1 MLCKNDIEDDIGAY
15 IIDRIPGVQMQAVFD
30 VGANVGWWAYK
41 FIQHYKDTE
50 FFLFEPVTSLHDQI
64 EHTLSTH
71 AARHNPFPRVKT
83 FRMALGDAP
92 DVGRTTKLPNVTVNH
107 LVSGTAAGN
116 SETEEVQIETG
127 DRFCSAHG
135 IEHVNFL
142 KIDCEGFDLKVL
154 IGFRKLLERGAIDF
168 VQVEASLSPDT
179 RKLVPLGAF
188 EGLLGMYGY
197 QKFRVLNQ
205 GSDWNRPVL
214 TRADVVFISSKAA
227 DRYSKPT
234 A

>member
-15 IIDRIPGVQMQAVFD
+15 IIDRIPGVQMQTVFD
-30 VGANVGWWAYK
+30 VGANVGWWTYK

-71 AARHNPFPRVKT
+71 AARHNPFPRV
-83 FRMALGDAP
+83 
-92 DVGRTTKLPNVTVNH
+92 
-107 LVSGTAAGN
+107 
-116 SETEEVQIETG
+116 

-154 IGFRKLLERGAIDF
+154 IGFRKLLERGVIDF
-168 VQVEASLSPDT
+168 VEVEASLSPDT
-179 RKLVPLGAF
+179 RKLVPLGAL
-188 EGLLGMYGY
+188 EALLGMYGY

-214 TRADVVFISSKAA
+214 TRADLVFISSKAA
-227 DRYSKPT
+227 DRHSKPT